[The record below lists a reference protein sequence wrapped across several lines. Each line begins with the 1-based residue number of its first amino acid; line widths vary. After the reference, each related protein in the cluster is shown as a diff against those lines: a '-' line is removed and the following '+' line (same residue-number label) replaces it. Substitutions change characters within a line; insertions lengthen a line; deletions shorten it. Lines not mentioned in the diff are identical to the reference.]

1 MNRSAWTITLSI
13 LFFINGDGCNA
24 GWGKAGAA
32 WSTFPP
38 CKRPC
43 MKWDALPS
51 SEKMHWS
58 HRVLACLTSI
68 RFIFTSDTFIILQG
82 GAVYTASE
90 TEWSSGAILKDQPN
104 VVLHQVD
111 IWSPRP
117 SSQLNFESCRWR
129 PRNRTYMCCMCL
141 ECENN
146 AAREMATELWR
157 HRSALQLWTKG
168 RRGWKASL
176 AVFALQQQHH
186 RSLGMFCSR

>member
-1 MNRSAWTITLSI
+1 MHEMGRAPIER
-13 LFFINGDGCNA
+13 
-24 GWGKAGAA
+24 K
-32 WSTFPP
+32 
-38 CKRPC
+38 
-43 MKWDALPS
+43 DALIS
-51 SEKMHWS
+51 QGVGMFDFNTVHFHFRYFYHFAGE
-58 HRVLACLTSI
+58 
-68 RFIFTSDTFIILQG
+68 G

-117 SSQLNFESCRWR
+117 SSQLNFESSRWR
-129 PRNRTYMCCMCL
+129 PCNRTYMCCMCL